1 MSHSPDEV
9 GAGTDTTGGEIVGT
23 VVEPGDGP
31 NEFVFVTPDEQTV
44 KTGEFVTYTVAVE
57 DDERT
62 VIARVTNR
70 EQSRG
75 LPASFM
81 ADPAV
86 APDTVAATL
95 GVPNEDVDLYRLTAT
110 VVGFYDGG
118 EDGMKTF
125 SNPRQLPRPGARLRT
140 AADEL
145 LEAVL
150 PNLGVDDPNE
160 AEPATMDGL
169 AHVGWLLNRSTEATN
184 LHLPIDEFAATH
196 LAILASTG
204 SGKSYTASVLIEE
217 MMQPSSRAALL
228 VFDPHGE
235 YDTLADIQSD
245 DFRGDD
251 GYIPEVESF
260 PPDRLRVRIS
270 DLNLGDVLSVMDDP
284 SPRMEERL
292 ATGWQS
298 LQNDDSKGE
307 TWGVDDLMNR
317 MHYIY
322 SDDEEG
328 DTSVNAL
335 EWRLRRALE
344 QNDLFDTS
352 ENVPLGD
359 LVAPGKCTILKMDTL
374 DQRDQQMIATVLLR
388 RLYQARLDHERGRE
402 SAVDFPLFALFEEG
416 HRFAPSAGSAPSLGI
431 MRTITSEG
439 RKFGF
444 GIGVVSQ
451 RPSKIDGDTLSQC
464 GTQITM
470 QIQNPAD
477 QKAIEESVEAAGKA
491 VLDELP
497 GLTPGQAVLSGDAMN
512 TPVLVRIRERHTEHG
527 AAGSNA
533 TEAWRE
539 SYAAR
544 QREPVGSESPD
555 MGGGESSGVDEL

>member
-81 ADPAV
+81 ADPTV

-160 AEPATMDGL
+160 ADPAMMDGL
-169 AHVGWLLNRSTEATN
+169 AHVGWLLNRPTEATN

-217 MMQPSSRAALL
+217 MMQPSSRASML

-235 YDTLADIQSD
+235 YDTLADMQGTE
-245 DFRGDD
+245 FRGKD
-251 GYIPEVESF
+251 GYSPEVEYF
-260 PPDRLRVRIS
+260 KPDRLRVRIS
-270 DLNLGDVLSVMDDP
+270 ELELGDVMAVLDNP
-284 SPRMEERL
+284 SNRMQQRL
-292 ATGWQS
+292 KTAWNN
-298 LQNDDSKGE
+298 LQRRDSK
-307 TWGVDDLMNR
+307 TWGVDELVAEME
-317 MHYIY
+317 
-322 SDDEEG
+322 SEFGEDDP
-328 DTSVNAL
+328 SVGAL
-335 EWRLRRALE
+335 DWRLDATLGS
-344 QNDLFDTS
+344 NDLFQPDA
-352 ENVPLGD
+352 NVPLDD
-359 LVAPGKCTILKMDTL
+359 LVAPGTCTVLQMDTL
-374 DQRDQQMIATVLLR
+374 NRRNQQMIATVLLR

-477 QKAIEESVEAAGKA
+477 RKAIEESVEAAGEA

-512 TPVLVRIRERHTEHG
+512 TPVLVRVRERHTEHG

>member
-1 MSHSPDEV
+1 MSGRPNETNASV
-9 GAGTDTTGGEIVGT
+9 GTTGGEIVGT

-44 KTGEFVTYTVAVE
+44 RTGEFVTYTVAVE
-57 DDERT
+57 GTDRV

-95 GVPNEDVDLYRLTAT
+95 GVPNEDVDLYRLTAM
-110 VVGFYDGG
+110 VVGFYDADMG
-118 EDGMKTF
+118 TF
-125 SNPRQLPRPGARLRT
+125 SNPRRLPRPGARLRT
-140 AADEL
+140 AADDL

-150 PNLGVDDPNE
+150 PNLGVDDPNG
-160 AEPATMDGL
+160 ADPATMDGL
-169 AHVGWLLNRSTEATN
+169 AHIGWLLNRPTEATN

-217 MMQPSSRAALL
+217 MMGPSSRASLL

-235 YDTLADIQSD
+235 YDTLAGMQGSE
-245 DFRGDD
+245 FRGED
-251 GYIPEVESF
+251 GYEPAVEF
-260 PPDRLRVRIS
+260 FDPDRLRVRIS
-270 DLNLGDVLSVMDDP
+270 ELELGDVMAVLDDP
-284 SPRMEERL
+284 SSRMQERL
-292 ATGWQS
+292 ASGWRS
-298 LQNDDSKGE
+298 MQNEESR
-307 TWGVDDLMNR
+307 TWGVDELVER
-317 MHYIY
+317 MYDRY
-322 SDDEEG
+322 GADDS
-328 DTSVNAL
+328 SVGAL
-335 EWRLRRALE
+335 EWRLRRSV
-344 QNDLFDTS
+344 QRNDLFQPDA
-352 ENVPLGD
+352 NVPLDD
-359 LVAPGKCTILKMDTL
+359 LVAPGTCTVLRMDTL
-374 DQRDQQMIATVLLR
+374 NRRNQQMIATVLLR
-388 RLYQARLDHERGRE
+388 RLYRARLDHERGRE

-444 GIGVVSQ
+444 GIGIVSQ

-477 QKAIEESVEAAGKA
+477 RTAIEESVEAAGEA

-512 TPVLVRIRERHTEHG
+512 TPVLVRVRERHTEHG

-533 TEAWRE
+533 TRAWRE

-544 QREPVGSESPD
+544 QREPIGSESPD